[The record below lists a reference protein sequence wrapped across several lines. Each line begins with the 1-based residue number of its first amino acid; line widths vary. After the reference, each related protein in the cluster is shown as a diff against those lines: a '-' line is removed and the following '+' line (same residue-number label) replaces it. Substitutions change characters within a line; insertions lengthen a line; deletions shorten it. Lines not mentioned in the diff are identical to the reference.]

1 MLFRQPIEYSIV
13 SQTNELP
20 LTLTEV
26 KSHLRIDFT
35 NDDTYLTHL
44 IKVAS
49 SFFEEMTGRSLIT
62 KTYKTYLDKFP
73 QYNVGIKIRK
83 SKLQSI
89 VSIQYYLNNVLTNYT
104 SQNYY
109 YNDSTGFSEIF
120 LKVNNFYPNEI
131 DEIKNSVVIN
141 FTAGYGANETS
152 IPANIKQS
160 LLMFIADCYMNR
172 GDYNC
177 NHYNLAF
184 NNFRPF
190 IIEII

>member
-89 VSIQYYLNNVLTNYT
+89 LSIQYYLNNVLTNYT

-141 FTAGYGANETS
+141 FTAGYGANEAS

-160 LLMFIADCYMNR
+160 LLMFITDCYMNR